1 MAADSKAIEV
11 IRALSAA
18 LMNFQ
23 HTVNAADLRVSLT
36 AGANI
41 MQANEQANNAISLY
55 SEWSL
60 SILRN

>member
-1 MAADSKAIEV
+1 MAADVKAIEV
-11 IRALSAA
+11 IKALSAA
-18 LMNFQ
+18 LMNYQ
-23 HTVNAADLRVSLT
+23 HAVNAADLRVSLT

-41 MQANEQANNAISLY
+41 MQASEQASNAVALY